1 MIRFPPERGFSL
13 LELVAVLA
21 IAIVASSIALNAYST
36 YLRNTSAQRAAEVFA
51 SDLALA
57 RSSAIRSRRNI
68 SLVFE
73 ESALRYVVRSSTGV
87 EIARRSFGAAA
98 DLRLDALDLELR
110 GDSLAFNS
118 RGFADLSGATGSVGR
133 ATFRNG
139 SDLFGV
145 SFNALGGSRIERL

>member
-1 MIRFPPERGFSL
+1 M
-13 LELVAVLA
+13 AVLV
-21 IAIVASSIALNAYST
+21 IALIASSIALNAYST
-36 YLRNTSAQRAAEVFA
+36 YLRKTSAQRAAEVFA
-51 SDLALA
+51 ADLALA

-68 SLVFE
+68 SIIFQ
-73 ESALRYVVRSSTGV
+73 ESSLAYVLRSSTGV
-87 EIARRSFGAAA
+87 EIARRSFAVGA
-98 DLRLDALDLELR
+98 DLRLDALDLELA

-133 ATFRNG
+133 ATFRTG